1 MASSKKLEIYSYS
14 FAFSPRPEQNRFKP
28 RTRNYWALTLPL
40 LAGIALFFA
49 ALFARLAVLAALLL
63 LLTALFFFAIRLR
76 LLLVLVGGISHFPSP
91 CSPAANIAAGP
102 MKNP

>member
-1 MASSKKLEIYSYS
+1 MGGPFHMPA
-14 FAFSPRPEQNRFKP
+14 
-28 RTRNYWALTLPL
+28 ALAQ

-49 ALFARLAVLAALLL
+49 ALLARLAVLAALLL

-91 CSPAANIAAGP
+91 CRPAANIAAGP
-102 MKNP
+102 TKNP

>member
-1 MASSKKLEIYSYS
+1 MGGPFHMPA
-14 FAFSPRPEQNRFKP
+14 
-28 RTRNYWALTLPL
+28 ALAL

-91 CSPAANIAAGP
+91 CSPAASIAAGP
-102 MKNP
+102 MKNPWRIGDVPRFVASAPGCGGGATSG